1 MHTLD
6 IQMATLTGNEKRK
19 ASCKQV
25 GGAKKRR
32 GHKVEGILN
41 QQFGQPTDALTY
53 KAEADCSLC
62 MTNPATQALWSQLET
77 TLKIDPSDPTRLS
90 ASVKSGNNLQ
100 FTLGVIPEITEA
112 ADKLAVMNTKLKKS
126 ESAKPAGLLV
136 YLDAETKSWIFF
148 KMDDVVNYI
157 VEKSMWRL
165 LETGRMKG
173 DFATST
179 GKKQILTYEYRD
191 THGSHFLGAN
201 GGQGRNFIRFLET
214 NLPHLQVPVTIPLE
228 DK

>member
-1 MHTLD
+1 MEP
-6 IQMATLTGNEKRK
+6 LTGNEKRK

-32 GHKVEGILN
+32 GHQVEGILN
-41 QQFGQPTDALTY
+41 QQFGQASDALTY
-53 KAEADCSLC
+53 KAEADCSLS
-62 MTNPATQALWSQLET
+62 MSNPATQTLWTQLQT
-77 TLKIDPSDPTRLS
+77 TLKMDPSDPTHLS

-100 FTLGVIPEITEA
+100 FTLGIIPEITNA
-112 ADKLAVMNTKLKKS
+112 ADKLAVMNTKQLWNKYLKKS

-136 YLDAETKSWIFF
+136 YLDSATKSWIFF

-157 VEKSMWRL
+157 VEKSVWRL
-165 LETGRMKG
+165 LATGRMKG
-173 DFATST
+173 DFATAK

-201 GGQGRNFIRFLET
+201 GGQGRAFIRFLEQ
-214 NLPHLQVPVTIPLE
+214 NLPHLVVPVTIPLE